1 VSDWII
7 LCDFDGTISVE
18 DVTDSL
24 LERHAHPD
32 WMRLEKR
39 WKAGEIGSHDCMAGQ
54 IALIDADRRQL
65 DALFAAMRIDR
76 MFPAFVEAA
85 LTANIP
91 IRIVSDGLD
100 MAIESILAR
109 HQLDHLPIAANRLET
124 DGPRGWQLSFP
135 HANDAC
141 KVASGMC
148 KCAQVAQARMQKKK
162 VLLIG
167 DGASDFCAAGAVDLV
182 FAKHRLIEHCRAQ
195 GLPYIPITGFEDALV
210 LLPSLIEGTLSPVQ
224 PATQELPSSR
234 KGPHSHAR

>member
-32 WMRLEKR
+32 WTILEER
-39 WKAGEIGSHDCMAGQ
+39 WKSGAIGSHDCMAGQ

-76 MFPAFVEAA
+76 TFPAFVEAA
-85 LTANIP
+85 LTARIP

-100 MAIESILAR
+100 KAIESILAR
-109 HQLDHLPIAANRLET
+109 HQLDHLPIAANRLEA
-124 DGPRGWQLSFP
+124 DGPRRWQLSFP
-135 HANDAC
+135 HAADDC
-141 KVASGMC
+141 RVASGMC
-148 KCAQVAQARMQKKK
+148 KCAQVAQARKLKKK

-182 FAKHRLIEHCRAQ
+182 FAKHRLIEHCRTH
-195 GLPYIPITGFEDALV
+195 GLPYVPITGFQDALV
-210 LLPSLIEGTLSPVQ
+210 LLPALLEGTLTPVAPAHDTVSPQ
-224 PATQELPSSR
+224 GSQT
-234 KGPHSHAR
+234 HA

>member
-1 VSDWII
+1 MSDWII

-24 LERHAHPD
+24 LDHHAHAD
-32 WMRLEKR
+32 WIVLEER
-39 WKAGEIGSHDCMAGQ
+39 WKSGAIGSRDCMTGQ
-54 IALIDADRRQL
+54 IGLIDAGRNQL
-65 DALFAAMRIDR
+65 DALFASMRIDR

-85 LTANIP
+85 LAAQIP

-109 HQLDHLPIAANRLET
+109 HQLEHLPIAANKLEAS
-124 DGPRGWQLSFP
+124 GHRRWQLSFP
-135 HANDAC
+135 HADVAC

-148 KCAQVAQARMQKKK
+148 KCAQVAQARTQKKK

-182 FAKHRLIEHCRAQ
+182 FAKHRLLEHCRAH
-195 GLPYIPITGFEDALV
+195 GLPYVPINGFEDALV
-210 LLPSLIEGTLSPVQ
+210 LLPSLIEGTLMPTAATHDANVSP
-224 PATQELPSSR
+224 
-234 KGPHSHAR
+234 KGKTTHA